1 MVEHIDEV
9 SRKRDQIMRGL
20 ELKAHSGQRLKG
32 GGPPTDNGDME
43 ARVAALEEAVKNLPT
58 KADLDTR
65 RRETKAEW
73 SEFTNASKAEFAAL
87 RADIAKSQAD
97 MHKAIADNHRWTHGA
112 LIGIGTI
119 AVAGIIGV
127 ISTIWTA
134 GKPPPQSVPSSPQ
147 QPIIINVPS
156 PGATPKP

>member
-1 MVEHIDEV
+1 MVEHQDELA
-9 SRKRDQIMRGL
+9 RKREERVQ
-20 ELKAHSGQRLKG
+20 KAAHVVNSGQRLKG
-32 GGPPTDNGDME
+32 GGPPTDNGGME
-43 ARVAALEEAVKNLPT
+43 ARVAALEEAIKNLPT
-58 KADLDTR
+58 KADFDTL

-73 SEFTNASKAEFAAL
+73 SEFANASKADFAAL

-134 GKPPPQSVPSSPQ
+134 GKPSPQPAPSSTQ
-147 QPIIINVPS
+147 QPIIINVPPS
-156 PGATPKP
+156 GATTKP